1 MRLTSSFIVVI
12 ARLVFAAY
20 LGLVARVQEC
30 TIRPVTLVA
39 PQPPG
44 GAVDVLCRVLAQ
56 MRQAMTETTS
66 LRPRWA
72 IGAALIAAVFG
83 VITIIVGGR
92 TLFSGPVV
100 RAAAGNIVLFVLWFN
115 FIAGFAYVVAGL
127 GLFLWKRW
135 AAQLSAVIAIAT
147 VAVFAA
153 FFIHVLRG
161 GAFEARTVDA
171 MTIRSVVWI
180 VIAVGVCRA
189 LRCFRGGVGRL
200 D

>member
-1 MRLTSSFIVVI
+1 
-12 ARLVFAAY
+12 
-20 LGLVARVQEC
+20 
-30 TIRPVTLVA
+30 
-39 PQPPG
+39 
-44 GAVDVLCRVLAQ
+44 
-56 MRQAMTETTS
+56 MRQAITETTS

-72 IGAALIAAVFG
+72 IGAALIAAAFG
-83 VITIIVGGR
+83 VITIVIGGR

-100 RAAAGNIVLFVLWFN
+100 RAAAGDIVLFVLWFN

-135 AAQLSAVIAIAT
+135 AAQLSVVIAIAT

-153 FFIHVLRG
+153 FGIHVLRG
-161 GAFEARTVDA
+161 GAFEARTVGA

-180 VIAVGVCRA
+180 VIAVGACHA
-189 LRCFRGGVGRL
+189 LRCFPRGMGRP